1 MGGRVTTLP
10 AVSAHDYLKKYV
22 GKECIPFTDPFWK
35 EFLSF
40 PGLCESEYNALEN
53 IEEMDSSVLHEFR
66 KHNLKSRQLSS
77 LMQFIISHGTE
88 LLGSV
93 MQPDANYDKSLLSIV
108 QNALL
113 VFRIS
118 AKYLV
123 ERTSEHRFVMH
134 LKSDSDEDSSLSL
147 LECFFQVLF
156 RLLLE
161 VPVKEETYALHCET
175 LMAILVLLARQMHND
190 LSCPLPRVY
199 VYLMWGKAASLAPA
213 IVHRLLTNFA
223 DNIPVPL
230 GLHNRSSQ
238 SSFIWKAA
246 SSLAGGIWTVVTLGY
261 GGRGQ
266 TQVNSTSKATF
277 SATPTTLTNSVADPA
292 KPASDTVV
300 TDLVTSESM
309 VLSGLPQ
316 DCHLLADLSALL
328 LLVLTTQAGS
338 ILRDIN
344 NHEIS
349 TPPQPVNG
357 AGSDR
362 STADSKPR
370 LSNDSLKG
378 VTSLINPDVAEFPVD
393 FVAIR
398 DTAAHTLHQD
408 SSTLLLYLLIHRNPH
423 FQAFLLSKRNYD
435 KLLLPLLNIL
445 YRSPA
450 DSSHLVYMALI
461 IILILTEN
469 ERFGEEIH
477 TSLIHWVKWSPNRQL
492 SSISRGSLV
501 ILVLIRTIRYH
512 LNQLKDRYLHVNILA
527 ALANLSAKVTN
538 MHPYVSDAFLCLLQ
552 LLAKRYN
559 RTVEQLRQ
567 LSVTCDSQLE
577 TPVGGD
583 TERKTGNDVSG
594 PSDAADP
601 PPNEK
606 SMVSHSF
613 LLHTVHYNPS

>member
-1 MGGRVTTLP
+1 MGGRITTLP

-22 GKECIPFTDPFWK
+22 GKEYIPSSDPFWK

-93 MQPDANYDKSLLSIV
+93 IQPEANYDKSLLSLV

-134 LKSDSDEDSSLSL
+134 LKGDSDEDSNLSL

-161 VPVKEETYALHCET
+161 VPVKDETYGLHCET
-175 LMAILVLLARQMHND
+175 LMTILVLLARQMHND

-213 IVHRLLTNFA
+213 IVHRLITNFA
-223 DNIPVPL
+223 DNIPVPP

-238 SSFIWKAA
+238 SSFIWRAA

-266 TQVNSTSKATF
+266 TQANSTSKAAF
-277 SATPTTLTNSVADPA
+277 STTPISLTNSVADPA
-292 KPASDTVV
+292 KLASDTVV

-338 ILRDIN
+338 ILRCTRILQELGITSQTPSLNPYRVALFSLRDIN
-344 NHEIS
+344 DHEVS
-349 TPPQPVNG
+349 ASPKPVR
-357 AGSDR
+357 ASGSDR
-362 STADSKPR
+362 PPADPKPR
-370 LSNDSLKG
+370 LSNANLKG
-378 VTSLINPDVAEFPVD
+378 VTSLINPDVTEFPVD

-423 FQAFLLSKRNYD
+423 FQTFLLAKRNYD

-477 TSLIHWVKWSPNRQL
+477 TSVSILFVFCLSIAFPSFVFSVMDPNFR
-492 SSISRGSLV
+492 S
-501 ILVLIRTIRYH
+501 H
-512 LNQLKDRYLHVNILA
+512 
-527 ALANLSAKVTN
+527 
-538 MHPYVSDAFLCLLQ
+538 YVSLKRQIKRPTPLLIGM
-552 LLAKRYN
+552 
-559 RTVEQLRQ
+559 V
-567 LSVTCDSQLE
+567 VTRL
-577 TPVGGD
+577 
-583 TERKTGNDVSG
+583 
-594 PSDAADP
+594 
-601 PPNEK
+601 
-606 SMVSHSF
+606 
-613 LLHTVHYNPS
+613 

>member
-1 MGGRVTTLP
+1 MGGRITTLP
-10 AVSAHDYLKKYV
+10 VASAHDYLKKYV
-22 GKECIPFTDPFWK
+22 GKEYISPSDPFWK

-40 PGLCESEYNALEN
+40 SGLSESEYNALEN
-53 IEEMDSSVLHEFR
+53 IEEMDSSILHEFR

-77 LMQFIISHGTE
+77 LMQFIVSHVTE

-93 MQPDANYDKSLLSIV
+93 VQPDAIYDKSLLSIV

-134 LKSDSDEDSSLSL
+134 LKDDSGEDSSLSL

-161 VPVKEETYALHCET
+161 VPVKDETYGLHCET
-175 LMAILVLLARQMHND
+175 LMTILVLLARQMHND

-223 DNIPVPL
+223 DNIPVPP
-230 GLHNRSSQ
+230 GLHNRSNQ
-238 SSFIWKAA
+238 SSFIWRAA

-266 TQVNSTSKATF
+266 TQVNSTSKAAF
-277 SATPTTLTNSVADPA
+277 SATPTTLMNSVTDHT
-292 KPASDTVV
+292 KPTSDTVV

-338 ILRDIN
+338 ILRCTRILQELGINSQTPSLNPYRVALFSMRDIN
-344 NHEIS
+344 DLEVS
-349 TPPQPVNG
+349 PPPKPVNG
-357 AGSDR
+357 VGSTDP
-362 STADSKPR
+362 KPR
-370 LSNDSLKG
+370 LSNANLKG
-378 VTSLINPDVAEFPVD
+378 VTSLINPDVTEFPVD

-423 FQAFLLSKRNYD
+423 FQAFLLDKRNYD

-477 TSLIHWVKWSPNRQL
+477 NSLIHWVKWSPNRQL

-538 MHPYVSDAFLCLLQ
+538 MHPYVSDAFLW
-552 LLAKRYN
+552 
-559 RTVEQLRQ
+559 
-567 LSVTCDSQLE
+567 
-577 TPVGGD
+577 
-583 TERKTGNDVSG
+583 
-594 PSDAADP
+594 
-601 PPNEK
+601 
-606 SMVSHSF
+606 
-613 LLHTVHYNPS
+613 